1 MVATRRKLRC
11 LRQDKLMINVHRV
24 KLGRKDT
31 ATSTFAV
38 GAIAMEPSPSVTG
51 IDGIIGNGI
60 SDAFV

>member
-1 MVATRRKLRC
+1 
-11 LRQDKLMINVHRV
+11 MIIVHRV

-60 SDAFV
+60 LDVFV